1 MHSSRSFLEIEYFER
16 RLSKIL
22 WKFVFHGNC
31 YEKQKK
37 FAVFSKNYIFLYKLY
52 LTFKIKRDNHQV
64 PKIVRVPRN
73 KAKPK
78 KIS

>member
-1 MHSSRSFLEIEYFER
+1 MYCIVLFLEIEYFER

-22 WKFVFHGNC
+22 FHGNC

-37 FAVFSKNYIFLYKLY
+37 FAVFFKNYIFLYKLY
-52 LTFKIKRDNHQV
+52 HTFKIKRDNHQV